1 MNRRQALAA
10 TGALALPLALPV
22 VAQGDAAATYPAKAI
37 TIVVPFPPGGSP
49 DVLARVIGERLSAR
63 WGQPVVVENRPGA
76 SGVTGALQVMRA
88 APDGHTLLMT
98 PNTFALAPL
107 VLASTAAGY
116 DPLADFAPVAL
127 PSKTVLVLA
136 AHPKLAVK
144 NMAELVRLGKDRPLT
159 YTGSGNG
166 SPQHIAGEM
175 LRQATGLNL
184 TFVPHRGLAPALA
197 DTVAGHI
204 DLVFVPY
211 GAVAGHLRSGGLVGL
226 GTLDEEP
233 QPSAPGLLPL
243 ARQGHPRMVV
253 DVWSGLFAP
262 RGTPPAV
269 VAKLDQEIRAILQMP
284 DVRAKL
290 EQAGQILTAGGPDQL
305 ARTVKRDIDAF
316 APIVRANRI
325 TAD

>member
-1 MNRRQALAA
+1 MKRLHALC
-10 TGALALPLALPV
+10 ALLLPLALP
-22 VAQGDAAATYPAKAI
+22 AFGQADPAASYPSKSI

-49 DVLARVIGERLSAR
+49 DILARVIGEKLSTR
-63 WGQPVVVENRPGA
+63 WGQSVVVENRPGA
-76 SGVTGALQVMRA
+76 SGVTGAQQVMRA

-98 PNTFALAPL
+98 PNTFALAPR
-107 VLASTAAGY
+107 VMPAAASTY
-116 DPLADFAPVAL
+116 NPQTDFAPVAL

-136 AHPKLAVK
+136 AHPKLGVK
-144 NMAELVRLGKDRPLT
+144 TMADLLRVGKDRAAT

-197 DTVAGHI
+197 DTLAGHI

-211 GAVAGHLRSGGLVGL
+211 GAAAQHLRSGALVGL

-233 QPSAPGLLPL
+233 QPSAPGLVPL
-243 ARQGHPRMVV
+243 ARQGYPQMVV

-262 RGTPPAV
+262 RGTPAAV
-269 VAKLDQEIRAILQMP
+269 ITKLDREIKAVLQMP

-290 EQAGQILTAGGPDQL
+290 EQAGQILTAGGPEQL

-316 APIVRANRI
+316 TPIVRANRI

>member
-1 MNRRQALAA
+1 MKRLHTLLALCALVLAGPALAQ
-10 TGALALPLALPV
+10 V
-22 VAQGDAAATYPAKAI
+22 DAAAAYPSKTI
-37 TIVVPFPPGGSP
+37 TMVVPFPPGGSP
-49 DVLARVIGERLSAR
+49 DILARVIGEKLTAR

-76 SGVTGALQVMRA
+76 SGVTGAQQVLRST
-88 APDGHTLLMT
+88 PDGHVLLMT

-107 VLASTAAGY
+107 VMPAAAATY
-116 DPLADFAPVAL
+116 NAQADFVPVSL

-136 AHPKLAVK
+136 ANPKLGIK
-144 NMAELVRLGKDRPLT
+144 TMADLLRAGKERALT

-175 LRQATGLNL
+175 LRQATGLNM
-184 TFVPHRGLAPALA
+184 TFVPHRGLAPALT
-197 DTVAGHI
+197 DTLAGHV
-204 DLVFVPY
+204 DLLFVPY
-211 GAVAGHLRSGGLVGL
+211 GAAAAHLRSGALVGL

-243 ARQGHPRMVV
+243 ARQGYPQMVV

-269 VAKLDQEIRAILQMP
+269 VAKLDREIRAVLQLP

-290 EQAGQILTAGGPDQL
+290 EQAGQILTAGGPEQL
-305 ARTVKRDIDAF
+305 ARTVRRDIDAF
-316 APIVRANRI
+316 TPIVRANKI